1 MHEFSFTG
9 GLNRIKIVVNF
20 LNSFLAES
28 NFVYGLMNVHSIGR
42 EVGFNLLSQY
52 NPAEFVH
59 FCDILFLSALSTQ
72 IRLLCVKL

>member
-42 EVGFNLLSQY
+42 EV
-52 NPAEFVH
+52 
-59 FCDILFLSALSTQ
+59 
-72 IRLLCVKL
+72 